1 MYEFEL
7 LPAMLKA
14 NKDMQEASEKFKKQC
29 EKALPL
35 TPVNHKQLLQRRK
48 QRQE

>member
-7 LPAMLKA
+7 MPAMLKA
-14 NKDMQEASEKFKKQC
+14 NKDMLEAAEKFTKQC
-29 EKALPL
+29 EKALS
-35 TPVNHKQLLQRRK
+35 PVNHKQLPQRRK